1 MRAAAFGA
9 SVRGGDDKARCNEF
23 VGAPVRFTERID
35 ALERMSEAGSIADDA
50 GGRFHKAAKFRAR
63 RLREGRGGSGGT
75 RRPVRL
81 RCVIAQSSS
90 DSVRKDHGLQ
100 Q

>member
-1 MRAAAFGA
+1 MRAAALGA

-23 VGAPVRFTERID
+23 VGAPVRFTERVD
-35 ALERMSEAGSIADDA
+35 AVERKSEAGSIADDA
-50 GGRFHKAAKFRAR
+50 GGRFHNAAKLRAR
-63 RLREGRGGSGGT
+63 CVRESWGDASGG

-90 DSVRKDHGLQ
+90 DSVREDHGLQ
-100 Q
+100 